1 MVRLPGALS
10 APLDDT
16 SARASVVIVVET
28 LAGIAGG
35 LTLMG
40 LGWWL
45 ARVDDAGV
53 TP

>member
-1 MVRLPGALS
+1 MVRLPGALC

-16 SARASVVIVVET
+16 SVRASVVIVGEA

-35 LTLMG
+35 LTLMF
-40 LGWWL
+40 LGRWL